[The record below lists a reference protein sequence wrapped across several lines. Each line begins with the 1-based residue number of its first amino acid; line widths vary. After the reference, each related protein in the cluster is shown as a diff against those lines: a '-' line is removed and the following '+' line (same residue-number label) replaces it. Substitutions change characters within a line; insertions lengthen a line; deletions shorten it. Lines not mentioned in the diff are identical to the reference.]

1 MKPKEK
7 ADTKTATKTK
17 VTKVATKPKPTEE
30 EWPLKKGDTFL
41 FLKDGNYVYYTRA
54 TANVLFARNAAE
66 IEIPKGSQYTPP
78 KGSKCKGC

>member
-1 MKPKEK
+1 MKKKE
-7 ADTKTATKTK
+7 TATPKKVATK
-17 VTKVATKPKPTEE
+17 VTKVTTKPKPLIDE

-54 TANVLFARNAAE
+54 TANVLFTRNAAS
-66 IEIPKGSQYTPP
+66 IEIPKGSKYTPP

>member
-1 MKPKEK
+1 MKKKEM

-17 VTKVATKPKPTEE
+17 VTKVTRKPKAPEE

-54 TANVLFARNAAE
+54 TANVLFTRNAAS
-66 IEIPKGSQYTPP
+66 IEIPKGSGYTPP

>member
-1 MKPKEK
+1 MNKKEK
-7 ADTKTATKTK
+7 APTKKVATK
-17 VTKVATKPKPTEE
+17 VTKVTPKPKPAEE

-54 TANVLFARNAAE
+54 TANVLFTRNAAD